1 MRGLRWD
8 RSRALW
14 GMLLSVTTC
23 LAAGAASA
31 QVPVTSYVVVQ
42 PINVCSTD
50 GNTCPPVINLNDPVT
65 GVNIAD
71 SIWSQVG
78 IRVSFLP
85 LVKWNSPTNPLHRLG
100 DVSTDYRVLHVC
112 NCGSGTGAC
121 TSPAVPSCST
131 GSSSNDLTVI
141 SQQPSISMNTVP
153 NPTTPLTATPPLPP
167 SGQCAVANGVLQPPC
182 VPVST
187 SATTINQFYGQF
199 IAPPPGQTNLK
210 ILGFSWDN
218 GNGSFISSGASADT
232 VAHELGHVLG
242 LEHTIFNAGPLTC
255 PAPYPNSL
263 CSENLMTAGSG
274 VRQVPSSLNN
284 CGSTA
289 TQACWFTQVPPN
301 FTATTTTPKP
311 LDLMNSSQQQAVAQG
326 GFLNPIPSS
335 TTTVTDPID
344 LSFLNFCI
352 TGPTGGRP
360 DERLLAWVL
369 VLPPTTPQVIFP
381 VVPALPPSVSPPP
394 PCPHIISR
402 LNLIQDFDYPKDDA
416 DNNVGGTYY
425 IGSWYD
431 TCRAYGARCLIAEFN
446 LPGAAATD
454 YFSFN
459 MYFNASSAPVTDL
472 CGAEIVYLFNDGS
485 IHATRF
491 PCPTGAPPITVAT
504 TSQMPDLTMPV
515 EIQSASTFVGATD
528 TPCIP
533 PSGQTTCSAPV
544 AVSDSNITTGV
555 ESGGPI
561 CLAHGQVVPCP

>member
-1 MRGLRWD
+1 
-8 RSRALW
+8 
-14 GMLLSVTTC
+14 
-23 LAAGAASA
+23 
-31 QVPVTSYVVVQ
+31 VVQ

-50 GNTCPPVINLNDPVT
+50 GNTCPPVINLDDPVT

-71 SIWSQVG
+71 SIWSQIG

-85 LVKWNSPTNPLHRLG
+85 LVKWSSPTNPLHRLG
-100 DVSTDYRVLHVC
+100 DVATDYRVLHVC

-121 TSPAVPSCST
+121 TSPAVPSCGT

-153 NPTTPLTATPPLPP
+153 NPTTPPGGTTT
-167 SGQCAVANGVLQPPC
+167 CAVANGVFQPPC

-187 SATTINQFYGQF
+187 NPTTINQFYGQT
-199 IAPPPGQTNLK
+199 IDPAPGQTNLK

-218 GNGSFISSGASADT
+218 GNGSYITSGANADT

-242 LEHTIFNAGPLTC
+242 LEHTIFGAGPLTC

-263 CSENLMTAGSG
+263 CSENLMTAGSS

-284 CGSTA
+284 CGTGMN
-289 TQACWFTQVPPN
+289 QACWFSQIPLQ
-301 FTATTTTPKP
+301 FMATPSTPKP
-311 LDLMNSSQQQAVAQG
+311 LDLMNTSQQAAVVQS

-335 TTTVTDPID
+335 TTTVTDPIQS
-344 LSFLNFCI
+344 SFLNFCI

-360 DERLLAWVL
+360 DQTLLAWVL
-369 VLPPTTPQVIFP
+369 MLPPTTPQVILP

-394 PCPHIISR
+394 PCPHIVSR
-402 LNLIQDFDYPKDDA
+402 PNLIQDFDYPKDDA

-425 IGSWYD
+425 IGSWYN
-431 TCRAYGARCLIAEFN
+431 TCRASGARCLIAEFN
-446 LPGAAATD
+446 LPGAKATD
-454 YFSFN
+454 YVSFN

-485 IHATRF
+485 IHATQF

-528 TPCIP
+528 TPCT
-533 PSGQTTCSAPV
+533 PSPGMTTCSPPV
-544 AVSDSNITTGV
+544 AVSDSNIATGV

-561 CLAHGQVVPCP
+561 CLAHGQVVPCPH